1 MSKSYGRYINLGIC
15 WGSNTEFYRD
25 RRKQVRRKNRH
36 IIRNLLHNFTADLFD
51 DLFTDFRLPR
61 KDTWNEPTD
70 GTWKYTAKEVKKYI
84 RKGIYTGK
92 NGKIK
97 K

>member
-61 KDTWNEPTD
+61 KDTWNEPID
-70 GTWKYTAKEVKKYI
+70 GTWKYNAKEVKKYI
-84 RKGIYTGK
+84 KKGIYTNK
-92 NGKIK
+92 KGKIK